1 MRCSGRWPVH
11 PPPRDGEALSSWLRR
26 VARRYAIDATELV
39 HFESGET
46 VAEADIDIER
56 PAACLQALADRAG
69 IDPDTLR
76 GMTLAGWTPGLLDS
90 LSPSPDAFS
99 CYVQPWSVLAPSNK
113 RPERTG
119 MIWRAWIPP
128 GWLSRA
134 CRTCVES
141 ESEPAYK
148 LIGRLPLLLSCPV
161 HGGWL
166 DSYFLFYDRF
176 IWDEETESRGA
187 ATEAVQKMDRRT
199 WEAFSTGA
207 VELPRRRIHAGLW
220 FRLLRTLL
228 DELSVT
234 PWDYGVRQARAIK
247 EIWARCGHPMRGGLN
262 RWKVFEH
269 AGWTVQARLLEGAA
283 TALDLIETGAIEGKG
298 EQAAL
303 FLAEPPS
310 EVPSGHFWER
320 GSASGPLERV
330 FVGIQQ
336 FIALA
341 KRDPEAAR
349 CVFRWRVG
357 GKEGRPIE
365 RECKAM
371 MVEVGIPVEFLADS
385 GDWAA
390 LPTRSGRTD

>member
-1 MRCSGRWPVH
+1 MRGSGRWPVH
-11 PPPRDGEALSSWLRR
+11 PVPYDGEALSSWLRR
-26 VARRYAIDATELV
+26 VAQCYAMDVTELLR
-39 HFESGET
+39 FELGES
-46 VAEADIDIER
+46 VADVDVDVELPAECLPTLVER
-56 PAACLQALADRAG
+56 GG

-76 GMTLAGWTPGLLDS
+76 CLSLSGWTPWLLDG
-90 LSPSPDAFS
+90 LAPSPDAFS
-99 CYVQPWSVLAPSNK
+99 CYVQQLSVLAPLCK
-113 RPERTG
+113 RPKRTCTG
-119 MIWRAWIPP
+119 WRAWIPP
-128 GWLSRA
+128 EWLSRA
-134 CRTCVES
+134 CRKCVES
-141 ESEPAYK
+141 EIEPAYK
-148 LIGRLPLLLSCPV
+148 LIWRLPLLLSCPV
-161 HGGWL
+161 HGCWL
-166 DSYFLFYDRF
+166 DSYFVFFNRF
-176 IWDEETESRGA
+176 IWDEETESQSVVG
-187 ATEAVQKMDRRT
+187 EAIRKMDRRT

-228 DELSVT
+228 DELSIT
-234 PWDYGVRQARAIK
+234 PWDYGVRQARVIQK
-247 EIWARCGHPMRGGLN
+247 IWARCGYPVRGGLN
-262 RWKVFEH
+262 RWQPFEQVR
-269 AGWTVQARLLEGAA
+269 WSVQARLLEGAA
-283 TALDLIETGAIEGKG
+283 TALDLIETGAIQGKG

-320 GSASGPLERV
+320 GSASGSLERV

-349 CVFRWRVG
+349 CVFRWLVG
-357 GKEGRPIE
+357 GKEGGPIE